1 MEVILNVGLGIGLLM
16 FFILLFKKGKQ
27 QGDYLFLAWILIML
41 AQVYFYF
48 ITIYHFEIQG
58 IIAILSF
65 ALPLLGSPLLFL
77 YILCLTGH
85 KVSWKIIIFHLSV
98 YVIYVCLIFILQ
110 QDNSVLLIAKNG
122 YLKLEG
128 TTTFWLRYYA
138 VPLAIS
144 GLVYCIWDLRLLEK
158 HRKSIANLYSFNERI
173 NLNWVSYIVYSF
185 LALFL
190 IASAWVFGA
199 TQFQLI
205 SLPNA
210 FALVG
215 ISLCLMLSAFGFY
228 GFRQTTVFSNINI
241 LDFED
246 STINNTESEKSTY
259 LKSGLTWDK
268 IQSLAQEIEV
278 YMVKEK
284 PFLNDNLNLTTFAKQ
299 LRISPSNLSQVINQY
314 FEKSF
319 YDYINQYRIEK
330 AKTMF
335 CSNNYSHLSI
345 LGIAYDCG
353 FKSKSS
359 FNRYFRKYTGKSPS
373 SFKKN
378 SI

>member
-1 MEVILNVGLGIGLLM
+1 MEVILNIGLGIGILM
-16 FFILLFKKGKQ
+16 FVILLFKKEKQ
-27 QGDYLFLAWILIML
+27 KGDYLFLGWILTML
-41 AQVYFYF
+41 AQINFYF

-65 ALPLLGSPLLFL
+65 AIPLLGSPLLFL

-85 KVSWKIIIFHLSV
+85 KVTWKGIISHLSI
-98 YVIYVCLIFILQ
+98 YLIYVCFIYILQ
-110 QDNSVLLIAKNG
+110 LGNSVSLIAKNG
-122 YLKLEG
+122 YIKFDG

-144 GLVYCIWDLRLLEK
+144 GLVYCIWDLRLLKK

-173 NLNWVSYIVYSF
+173 NLNWVNYIVYSF

-190 IASAWVFGA
+190 IASVWVFGA

-228 GFRQTTVFSNINI
+228 GFRQTTVFTNI
-241 LDFED
+241 DVRTFEN
-246 STINNTESEKSTY
+246 STINKTESEKSAY
-259 LKSGLTWDK
+259 LKSGLTTEK
-268 IQSLAQEIEV
+268 IQNLANELEA
-278 YMVKEK
+278 YMVEKK
-284 PFLNDNLNLTTFAKQ
+284 PFLNDSLNLTNLAEQ
-299 LRISPSNLSQVINQY
+299 LKISPSNLSQVLNQY
-314 FEKSF
+314 YEKSF
-319 YDYINQYRIEK
+319 YDYINQYRIDK
-330 AKTMF
+330 AKIMLS
-335 CSNNYSHLSI
+335 SNNFSHLSI

-359 FNRYFRKYTGKSPS
+359 FNRYFKKYTGKSPS
-373 SFKKN
+373 SFKNKPK
-378 SI
+378 